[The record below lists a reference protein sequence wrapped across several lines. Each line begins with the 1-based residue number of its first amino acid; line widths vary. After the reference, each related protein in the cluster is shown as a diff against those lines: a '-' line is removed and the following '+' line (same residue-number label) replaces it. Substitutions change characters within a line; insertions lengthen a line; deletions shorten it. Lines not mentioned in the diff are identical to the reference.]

1 MPNPTKVATVGRA
14 TAEPLNK
21 TPKATIGSAYGQADN
36 GAGSIEF
43 KELTGDE
50 RTIVLSERALPYK
63 PLTFGGK
70 HRVENSS
77 YTGFPQKSQQALGA
91 EEEESSWSGAWKT
104 RFIGD
109 TNTKMATC
117 TSATSTRLDDGTE
130 AIAIDDTTIHTAA
143 ELAELFDDVRRKG
156 QAVRVQWLHIARVG
170 RLIGFTQKWLTAHDV
185 EWEMK
190 WDWIGRD
197 EDAGAPSP
205 GSAQL
210 LDVSHALSSGYV
222 EVQDAT
228 DFDAVDDLDPSFA
241 DAIDYRVGRL
251 QRGVLEL
258 EDAIENRVRSVTG
271 PIEALRRAAS
281 VATFVRDES
290 ELLIAQ
296 MTDRT
301 EDAIVTVENPE
312 DLTTVPAG
320 VMVAAACNTYRAIKA
335 ARILKHRASRERY
348 RAMKELDANALAVV
362 LMAQDEDCHKLSDDW
377 YGTPDEAERIRSYN
391 SLLTMTAPAGTVIVI
406 PVRR

>member
-1 MPNPTKVATVGRA
+1 MPPKVVTLGRAYGEAFPTGPQKVATVGH
-14 TAEPLNK
+14 
-21 TPKATIGSAYGQADN
+21 AYGQSDN
-36 GAGSIEF
+36 GASSIEF
-43 KELTGDE
+43 KELTGDQ
-50 RTIVLSERALPYK
+50 RTVVLSERALPYK
-63 PLTFGGK
+63 PLQFGGK
-70 HRVENSS
+70 HRVENTS

-91 EEEESSWSGAWKT
+91 EEDESSWSGAWKT

-109 TNTKMATC
+109 TNTRMAQVS
-117 TSATSTRLDDGTE
+117 SATSTRLDDGTE
-130 AIAIDDTTIHTAA
+130 AIAVDNTTIHTAA
-143 ELAELFDDVRRKG
+143 ELAELFDDIRRKG
-156 QAVRVQWLHIARVG
+156 QVVRVQWLHIARVG
-170 RLIGFTQKWLTAHDV
+170 RLVGFTQKWLTAHDV

-210 LDVSHALSSGYV
+210 LDVSHQLSSGYV

-228 DFDAVDDLDPSFA
+228 EFDAVNDLDPSFA
-241 DAIDYRVGRL
+241 DKIDYQVGRL

-258 EDAIENRVRSVTG
+258 EDAIENRVHSVTG
-271 PIEALRRAAS
+271 PIDALRRAAS
-281 VATFVRDES
+281 IATFVRDES
-290 ELLIAQ
+290 ELLVASLISQ
-296 MTDRT
+296 T
-301 EDAIVTVENPE
+301 EDAIITVENPE

-320 VMVAAACNTYRAIKA
+320 VMVAAACNTYRAIRA

-362 LMAQDEDCHKLSDDW
+362 LMAQDEDCHKLSQDW
-377 YGTPDEAERIRSYN
+377 YDTPDEAELIRSYN
-391 SLLTMTAPAGTVIVI
+391 NLLTMTAPAGTVIVI